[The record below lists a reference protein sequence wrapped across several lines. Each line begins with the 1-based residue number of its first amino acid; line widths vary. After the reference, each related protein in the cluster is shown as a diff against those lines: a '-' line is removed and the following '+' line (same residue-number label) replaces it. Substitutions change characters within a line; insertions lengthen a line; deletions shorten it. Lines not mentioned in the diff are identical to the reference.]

1 MRPAHSSAHALP
13 LDDRLFQKPFY
24 VTHAGWE
31 KVAPRQTY
39 PRPGHPSYYQFK
51 WEDGRV
57 LGEFLLSYVVSG
69 KGELHTRQGRQSLR
83 AGDAFLYQPGEWHRH
98 RPLAAS
104 GWSIMWINFNGS
116 LPHSWLE
123 EGNFQLEK
131 NLVCLAD
138 RKLFAS
144 QFRRL
149 VESVDAADSRNSLQ
163 FSWQAIGLLS
173 HFLADAN
180 APAFNR
186 TEKKSSGDP
195 VVDLAMDFIW
205 SQSHNRIG
213 VADVARHAGVNRRTL
228 ERHFRMSSQSTP
240 LGEIQRS
247 RTARAALLL
256 RETDV
261 PVKYIIGRAG
271 FTDYQGMR
279 QAFQQQFKMGP
290 KNYREKQRGAAA
302 GKF

>member
-1 MRPAHSSAHALP
+1 MRLAHSSAHALP
-13 LDDRLFQKPFY
+13 LDDQLFQKPFY

-31 KVAPRQTY
+31 KVTPRQAY
-39 PRPGHPSYYQFK
+39 PRPGHPLYYQFK

-57 LGEFLLSYVVSG
+57 LGEFCLSYVING
-69 KGELHTRQGRQSLR
+69 KGELYTRQGRQSLR

-98 RPLAAS
+98 RPLPAS
-104 GWSIMWINFNGS
+104 GWSIMWINFNGN

-123 EGNFQLEK
+123 EGSFRLEK
-131 NLVCLAD
+131 NLVHLAD
-138 RKLFAS
+138 RKLFAL

-149 VESVDAADSRNSLQ
+149 VESIDAAGTRNSLQ

-173 HFLADAN
+173 HFLTDAPPSN
-180 APAFNR
+180 PAG
-186 TEKKSSGDP
+186 KKSSGDAI
-195 VVDLAMDFIW
+195 VDAAMDFIW

-228 ERHFRMSSQSTP
+228 ERHFKMSSPTTP

-247 RTARAALLL
+247 RTSRAALLL
-256 RETDV
+256 RETGA

-271 FTDYQGMR
+271 FTDYQGLR
-279 QAFQQQFKMGP
+279 QAFQQQFKMAP
-290 KNYREKQRGAAA
+290 KNYREKQRGPAAE
-302 GKF
+302 KF